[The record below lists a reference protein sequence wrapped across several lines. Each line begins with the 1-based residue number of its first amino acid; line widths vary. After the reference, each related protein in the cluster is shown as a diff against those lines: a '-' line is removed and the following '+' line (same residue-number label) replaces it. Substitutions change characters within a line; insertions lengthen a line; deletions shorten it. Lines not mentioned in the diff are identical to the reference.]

1 MIFTLLRFVLPT
13 CYCFS
18 FLAQKP
24 FTGELLYAGVKV
36 TPKDSNAVEKIL
48 IYAKDSLGKVIHF
61 STVLG
66 KQECINNL
74 PRNKSILL
82 VETTKGKFAIKTGN
96 QSDTDTSLTYRYK
109 KTMGS
114 KKIAGIRA
122 KKILVFFNNLDKP
135 FPFYYTKKIDAKYGP
150 SFHRLPGLVL
160 SYYQPTDQG
169 IYFYELK
176 ELNKKEVPL
185 SLFSVPSDYKRVT
198 LEEFFELISQP

>member
-1 MIFTLLRFVLPT
+1 MIFTLLRFVLPI
-13 CYCFS
+13 CFCFS
-18 FLAQKP
+18 FLSQKP

-109 KTMGS
+109 KTIGS

-176 ELNKKEVPL
+176 ELNKKDVPL
-185 SLFSVPSDYKRVT
+185 SLFSVPSEYKRVT

>member
-13 CYCFS
+13 CFCFS

-122 KKILVFFNNLDKP
+122 KKNPGILQQ
-135 FPFYYTKKIDAKYGP
+135 
-150 SFHRLPGLVL
+150 PG
-160 SYYQPTDQG
+160 
-169 IYFYELK
+169 
-176 ELNKKEVPL
+176 
-185 SLFSVPSDYKRVT
+185 
-198 LEEFFELISQP
+198 